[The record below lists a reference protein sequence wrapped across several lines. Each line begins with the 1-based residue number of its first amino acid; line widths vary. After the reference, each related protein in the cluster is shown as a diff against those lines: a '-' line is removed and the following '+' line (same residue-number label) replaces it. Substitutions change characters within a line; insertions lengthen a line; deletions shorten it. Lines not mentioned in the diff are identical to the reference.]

1 MEVSSHAL
9 AMHRV
14 DGTWFRVAVFTNL
27 SRDHLDFH
35 EDMESYFAAKSRL
48 FSPDLCAAAVVNID
62 DPWGRRLAQD
72 LKVPWEPVSLG
83 LVEVLNVGLLSS
95 RCRWEGVELQ
105 VPLGGRFNLA
115 NALAAAV
122 AARTMGVDPTTIA
135 AGIAAAGPVPGRFEP
150 VEAGQPFTVLVDYAH
165 TPDGLEQVLRE
176 AKEVAGSHQVLVVFG
191 CGGDRDATK
200 RPAMGEVASR
210 LADVV
215 VLTNDN
221 PRGEEPGAIIDA
233 VLTGVKDR
241 STVVVEPDRR
251 AAIGVAVDRAREGD
265 VVVIAGKGHEVTQA
279 IGGDEQ
285 PFDDRVVA
293 RDELGRRQW

>member
-1 MEVSSHAL
+1 
-9 AMHRV
+9 
-14 DGTWFRVAVFTNL
+14 
-27 SRDHLDFH
+27 
-35 EDMESYFAAKSRL
+35 
-48 FSPDLCAAAVVNID
+48 
-62 DPWGRRLAQD
+62 
-72 LKVPWEPVSLG
+72 
-83 LVEVLNVGLLSS
+83 
-95 RCRWEGVELQ
+95 
-105 VPLGGRFNLA
+105 
-115 NALAAAV
+115 
-122 AARTMGVDPTTIA
+122 
-135 AGIAAAGPVPGRFEP
+135 
-150 VEAGQPFTVLVDYAH
+150 
-165 TPDGLEQVLRE
+165 VLRE
-176 AKEVAGSHQVLVVFG
+176 AKEVAGGRQVLVVFG

-251 AAIGVAVDRAREGD
+251 AAIGVALDRAREGD
-265 VVVIAGKGHEVTQA
+265 VVVIAGKGHEVTQTT
-279 IGGDEQ
+279 GGDEQ